1 MQKNSVA
8 YSNNSIAIPTNFTI
22 SVTTEILPVSMT
34 KTSVDCTMYICGDST
49 ECSNLLLQYGS
60 FCTQLKRALT
70 GIAVE
75 QDKNTQEVFAQVKQI
90 YKTPPIKYFGGFN
103 FSQILPDP
111 SKPSKRSFI
120 EDLLF
125 NKVTLAD
132 AGFIKQYGDCLGD
145 IAARDLIC
153 AQSLTALL
161 FCHLCSQMK

>member
-1 MQKNSVA
+1 MSLGAENSVA

-90 YKTPPIKYFGGFN
+90 YKHHQLNILVVLIFHKYYQIHQNQARGHLLKIY
-103 FSQILPDP
+103 FST
-111 SKPSKRSFI
+111 K
-120 EDLLF
+120 
-125 NKVTLAD
+125 
-132 AGFIKQYGDCLGD
+132 
-145 IAARDLIC
+145 
-153 AQSLTALL
+153 
-161 FCHLCSQMK
+161 